1 MSDTTKAA
9 TLPEE
14 FHAGLAAGRLLIQTC
29 GSCGEPN
36 MYPRYRCPFCQ
47 SDDLGWQE
55 AEGSGTLMSWAVI
68 RAVPPAGFEDDLPYA
83 VGVVRLDE
91 GVQLLGRLDPDAA
104 GDWSEY
110 ECDMRVR
117 FAARPT
123 DQIAARPTAWFSQ
136 DSEEGA
142 GR

>member
-14 FHAGLAAGRLLIQTC
+14 FSAGLAGGRLLIQTC
-29 GSCGEPN
+29 GNCGKPN

-55 AEGSGTLMSWAVI
+55 AQGNGTLMSWAVV
-68 RAVPPAGFEDDLPYA
+68 RAVPPAGFEDELPYA

-91 GVQLLGRLDPDAA
+91 GVQLLARLDPDAA
-104 GDWSEY
+104 GDWNEY
-110 ECDMRVR
+110 KCDMRVR
-117 FAARPT
+117 FAPRSAE
-123 DQIAARPTAWFSQ
+123 QIAKRPTAWFTR
-136 DSEEGA
+136 DAEGD